1 MTLVSLAWAAALWLA
16 PAAAGP
22 DNPLG
27 FESAEAHA
35 QFDAAMEAWQADDL
49 AVAQR
54 LLESAYALEPKPALL
69 YSLGQIARLR
79 GDCEEARR
87 RLQAFLDTGPSPKA
101 AAEARVN
108 LERCADDP
116 TVALPA
122 PAVEPEPEPTPAP
135 PSDPPPPA
143 PPRGPDALGITLTTV
158 GSVAAAVGVGL
169 LGTAFMVQ
177 QRAEQAHGVDR
188 FERGIDQARA
198 QYWTGVGLMAAGSAV
213 LVGGVVRLVLVKQR
227 RGSARLARRR

>member
-16 PAAAGP
+16 PAAAGT

-27 FESAEAHA
+27 FESPEAHA

-79 GDCEEARR
+79 GDCAEARR
-87 RLQAFLDTGPSPKA
+87 RLQAFLDSGPSPKA

-116 TVALPA
+116 IVTPPA
-122 PAVEPEPEPTPAP
+122 PAVEPAPEPA
-135 PSDPPPPA
+135 PPPPA
-143 PPRGPDALGITLTTV
+143 DPPPPRGPDALGITLTTV
-158 GSVAAAVGVGL
+158 GSVTAAVGVGL
-169 LGTAFMVQ
+169 FGTAFAVQ
-177 QRAEQAHGVDR
+177 QRAERAHGVDR

-213 LVGGVVRLVLVKQR
+213 LVGGVVRLVLAKQR
-227 RGSARLARRR
+227 RGTARLARRR